1 MSADDALEAIPPPD
15 FLDELLDELR
25 LKRSHYGEMTD
36 VPRRPSL
43 ADVARLAGVAPVT
56 ASRVANGQT
65 NVVPATRQAVLE
77 AMRTLGY
84 RPNSAARALKS
95 GSFRTLGVAVFS
107 LDTLGMMRT
116 VDSIATAAAEAGYA
130 ITLVPVSAP
139 SQTGLNGAFT
149 RFGELA
155 VDGLIVV
162 VETYLRDTA
171 QLVLPEI
178 PRVLVNAA
186 AGAQGPVVDADQ
198 AGGVRAAVEHLLGL
212 GHRTVHHI
220 AGPRGSFAAERRETA
235 WREALLAAGAPVP
248 PTRYSNWRSDGGYLQ
263 GAALA
268 EAGDCTAVLVSSD
281 EAALGVYRAFAEHG
295 LRIPEDVSVVGFND
309 IPEAQDFSPPL
320 TTVRQDY
327 RAVGAK
333 CVELLLDQLANGVSD
348 DPVLELVPTS
358 LIVRASTAP
367 PATR

>member
-1 MSADDALEAIPPPD
+1 MSSEPGPGPLPPPD
-15 FLDELLDELR
+15 FLEDVLDELR
-25 LKRSHYGEMTD
+25 RRRSHYGDMTEA
-36 VPRRPSL
+36 PRRPSL

-65 NVVPATRQAVLE
+65 NVVPATRQLVLD

-95 GSFRTLGVAVFS
+95 GSFRTIGVAVFS

-116 VDSIATAAAEAGYA
+116 VDSIAAAAAAAGYA
-130 ITLVPVSAP
+130 ITLVPVSAA

-162 VETYLRDTA
+162 VETHLRDTDR
-171 QLVLPEI
+171 LTLPSI

-186 AGAQGPVVDADQ
+186 AGASSPVVDADQ

-220 AGPRGSFAAERRETA
+220 AGPRGSFAAERREAA
-235 WREALLAAGAPVP
+235 WREALVAAGAPVP
-248 PTRYSNWRSDGGYLQ
+248 PVRYGNWLSDGGYLQ

-268 EAGDCTAVLVSSD
+268 ESGDCTAVLVSSD

-327 RAVGAK
+327 RAVGER
-333 CVELLLDQLANGVSD
+333 CVELLLEQLADGVSD
-348 DPVLELVPTS
+348 EPVTELVPTT

>member
-1 MSADDALEAIPPPD
+1 MNHVRERRSQTEDMTEA
-15 FLDELLDELR
+15 
-25 LKRSHYGEMTD
+25 S
-36 VPRRPSL
+36 RRPSL

-56 ASRVANGQT
+56 ASRVANGQS
-65 NVVPATRQAVLE
+65 NVVPTTRAAVLD
-77 AMRTLGY
+77 AMRALGY

-95 GSFRTLGVAVFS
+95 GSFRTIGVAVFS
-107 LDTLGMMRT
+107 LDSLGMTRT
-116 VDSIATAAAEAGYA
+116 IDSIARAAAAAGYA

-155 VDGLIVV
+155 VDGLIVI
-162 VETYLRDTA
+162 VETHLRDTEE
-171 QLVLPEI
+171 LTLPEI

-186 AGAQGPVVDADQ
+186 AGARGPVVDADQ
-198 AGGVRAAVEHLLGL
+198 AGGVRAAVEHLLQL

-220 AGPRGSFAAERRETA
+220 AGPRGSYAAERREAA
-235 WREALLAAGAPVP
+235 WRETLLAAGAPVP
-248 PTRYSNWRSDGGYLQ
+248 PVRYSNWRSDGGHLQ

-268 EAGDCTAVLVSSD
+268 EDSECTAVLVSSD

-320 TTVRQDY
+320 TTIRQDY
-327 RAVGAK
+327 RAIGER
-333 CVELLLDQLANGVSD
+333 CVARLLEQLAHGVTD
-348 DPVLELVPTS
+348 EPVVELVPTT

-367 PATR
+367 PAKREADARAR